1 MREPGRRNAIFVEP
15 FPLSGAKYQ
24 ISSGS
29 DDAHHP
35 LCSPD
40 GNDLFYTP
48 GPGPRIIRV
57 PITKGPGFAFG
68 APTMLNRPFTNNAG
82 SADRP
87 YDLTRDGKQFLGVTD
102 PTARPGQGD
111 SINVVVNWFSDL
123 RAKVG
128 R

>member
-1 MREPGRRNAIFVEP
+1 
-15 FPLSGAKYQ
+15 
-24 ISSGS
+24 
-29 DDAHHP
+29 
-35 LCSPD
+35 
-40 GNDLFYTP
+40 
-48 GPGPRIIRV
+48 
-57 PITKGPGFAFG
+57 
-68 APTMLNRPFTNNAG
+68 MLNRPFTNNAG